1 MLEGKGCYIVIII
14 VCFLIYLGYLYVKSK
29 DKHNG
34 NLNKDNLNKENLN
47 EDNHTKDIK
56 PILKYIESD
65 KFNGLKNGYI
75 FKKDTK
81 GIGYYLDK

>member
-1 MLEGKGCYIVIII
+1 MFEENGCYILI
-14 VCFLIYLGYLYVKSK
+14 VLICVFIYLGYLYVKSK
-29 DKHNG
+29 DNG

-81 GIGYYLDK
+81 GIGYYLDNV

>member
-14 VCFLIYLGYLYVKSK
+14 VCFLIYLGYLYVISK
-29 DKHNG
+29 DKGNG
-34 NLNKDNLNKENLN
+34 NLNKVNLNG
-47 EDNHTKDIK
+47 DNHNKDIK
-56 PILKYIESD
+56 PILKFIESN

-81 GIGYYLDK
+81 GIGYYLDNV

>member
-14 VCFLIYLGYLYVKSK
+14 VCFLIYLGYLYVQSK
-29 DKHNG
+29 DKPN
-34 NLNKDNLNKENLN
+34 DNLNEV
-47 EDNHTKDIK
+47 NHNKDIK
-56 PILKYIESD
+56 PILKFIESD

-81 GIGYYLDK
+81 GIGYYLDIV

>member
-1 MLEGKGCYIVIII
+1 MFEENGCYILI
-14 VCFLIYLGYLYVKSK
+14 VLICVFIYLGYLYVKRK
-29 DKHNG
+29 DNG

-81 GIGYYLDK
+81 GIGYYLDNM

>member
-1 MLEGKGCYIVIII
+1 MLEGKVCYIVIII

-29 DKHNG
+29 DKDKG
-34 NLNKDNLNKENLN
+34 NLNKANLN
-47 EDNHTKDIK
+47 EVNHNKDIK
-56 PILKYIESD
+56 PILKFIESD

-81 GIGYYLDK
+81 GTGYYLDNV

>member
-14 VCFLIYLGYLYVKSK
+14 VCFLIYLGYLYVQSK
-29 DKHNG
+29 GNG
-34 NLNKDNLNKENLN
+34 NLNKENLN
-47 EDNHTKDIK
+47 EVNHNKDIK
-56 PILKYIESD
+56 PILKFIESD

-81 GIGYYLDK
+81 GIGYYLDM